1 MKKRDIPLSWSFFV
15 NEKRVNLKHS
25 SSPLPFH
32 SFHTMIKYYHI
43 PFSITWKSHPI
54 YILSFIKFTTPP
66 VCPLYNIL
74 TLWIPF
80 QNFQTGDRNKTRG
93 MELKNKPIWHSDKK
107 SNEKIHILVVTI
119 LLLNEMY
126 HYNRYIHDWGVAI
139 QIICHWKT
147 FSYHPNNQTS

>member
-1 MKKRDIPLSWSFFV
+1 MFLLSFYPGLRLYNMGIKYGGSFETKKRDIPLRWSFFV
-15 NEKRVNLKHS
+15 NEKRVNLKYS

-32 SFHTMIKYYHI
+32 SFHTMIKYYNI

-66 VCPLYNIL
+66 LCPLYNIL

-93 MELKNKPIWHSDKK
+93 MELKKPIWHSDKK

-119 LLLNEMY
+119 LFIEWNVSLQS
-126 HYNRYIHDWGVAI
+126 V
-139 QIICHWKT
+139 
-147 FSYHPNNQTS
+147 

>member
-1 MKKRDIPLSWSFFV
+1 MNTHAKYCSYCPSTQVYDYIIWVWKYGGSFEMKKRDIPLRWSFFV

-25 SSPLPFH
+25 SSPFPFH
-32 SFHTMIKYYHI
+32 SFHTMIKYYNI

-93 MELKNKPIWHSDKK
+93 MELKSPSGIPIKRAMRK
-107 SNEKIHILVVTI
+107 YT
-119 LLLNEMY
+119 Y
-126 HYNRYIHDWGVAI
+126 
-139 QIICHWKT
+139 
-147 FSYHPNNQTS
+147 

>member
-15 NEKRVNLKHS
+15 NEKRVNLKYS

-32 SFHTMIKYYHI
+32 SFHTMIKYYDI

-66 VCPLYNIL
+66 LCPLYNIL

-119 LLLNEMY
+119 LFIEWNVSLQSVYPWLRRSHTNYMSLN
-126 HYNRYIHDWGVAI
+126 NLFISS
-139 QIICHWKT
+139 Q
-147 FSYHPNNQTS
+147 